1 MEKRRFWL
9 FLPVAVLAAE
19 LAVGEGNPVAKI
31 GPSGDSVDVIQQR
44 DGRAVTNSLPLYR
57 SGNVRYFSAG
67 VGVVERAAEYPV
79 YSLKIVVTAGG
90 KPYLSGV
97 AVTIQPSKG
106 ASITIPRDQVEGPW
120 LFVDLSPGQYDVS
133 ANNGDQVRHLKGV
146 KIEAGKQKVVYL
158 RWKEDAGIAR
168 AAAE

>member
-57 SGNVRYFSAG
+57 RGNVRYFSAR
-67 VGVVERAAEYPV
+67 VGVEERLAAYPAFSAEV
-79 YSLKIVVTAGG
+79 GCSAGG
-90 KPYLSGV
+90 QPFPSGC
-97 AVTIQPSKG
+97 AGTTQPWKG
-106 ASITIPRDQVEGPW
+106 ASTPTPRSQVGGPW
-120 LFVDLSPGQYDVS
+120 LFVGRPPRPYVVS
-133 ANNGDQVRHLKGV
+133 ANSGDQGRHLKGV
-146 KIEAGKQKVVYL
+146 KSEGGKQKVV
-158 RWKEDAGIAR
+158 
-168 AAAE
+168 